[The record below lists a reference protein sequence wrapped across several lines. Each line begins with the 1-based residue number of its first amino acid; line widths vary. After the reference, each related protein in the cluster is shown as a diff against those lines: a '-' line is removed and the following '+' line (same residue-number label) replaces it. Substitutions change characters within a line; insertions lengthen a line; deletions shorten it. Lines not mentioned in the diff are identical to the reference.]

1 MKEVKIEGEFIKLD
15 QFLKLTAVAQTGG
28 HAKIMIQDGIV
39 KVNGEVSLQRGRKL
53 RSGDTIEIEE
63 ADEKFIIK

>member
-28 HAKIMIQDGIV
+28 HAKIMIQDGTV